1 MRLHGMPNQL
11 NERIMDYVVSTW
23 AMTKGIDATKVL
35 NYCPKDM
42 RADICVHMN
51 RSVFNEHPAFRLASD
66 GCLRALAVHFH
77 INHSAPG
84 DMLYHSGESLDMLCF
99 IVSGSL
105 EIIQDDEVLAILS
118 RSKRLKRKRK
128 HSFGFQGT
136 NDVFGDDFWSKNRDS
151 VGQSTANVR
160 ALTYCNIH
168 QIRRERLLEVL
179 DFYHSFSISFARNM
193 ILTYN
198 LRHRVGLDEISFSF

>member
-1 MRLHGMPNQL
+1 MRLHSMPNQL

-84 DMLYHSGESLDMLCF
+84 DMLYHCGESLDMLCF

-105 EIIQDDEVLAILS
+105 EVIQDDEVLAILS
-118 RSKRLKRKRK
+118 MLK
-128 HSFGFQGT
+128 SFFFKEIFILYDLKVQMMYL
-136 NDVFGDDFWSKNRDS
+136 VMIFGVK
-151 VGQSTANVR
+151 
-160 ALTYCNIH
+160 I
-168 QIRRERLLEVL
+168 
-179 DFYHSFSISFARNM
+179 
-193 ILTYN
+193 
-198 LRHRVGLDEISFSF
+198 EIMLVNQPLMFVH

>member
-1 MRLHGMPNQL
+1 MRLHSMPNQL

-84 DMLYHSGESLDMLCF
+84 DMLYHCGESLDMLCF

-105 EIIQDDEVLAILS
+105 EVIQDDEVLAILS
-118 RSKRLKRKRK
+118 MSSFFRCFFFGKEYGIYSKVRMTC
-128 HSFGFQGT
+128 SVMIFG
-136 NDVFGDDFWSKNRDS
+136 VK
-151 VGQSTANVR
+151 
-160 ALTYCNIH
+160 IE
-168 QIRRERLLEVL
+168 I
-179 DFYHSFSISFARNM
+179 
-193 ILTYN
+193 ILVN
-198 LRHRVGLDEISFSF
+198 QQQMFVH

>member
-84 DMLYHSGESLDMLCF
+84 DMLYHCGESLDMLCF

-105 EIIQDDEVLAILS
+105 EVIQDDEVLAILS
-118 RSKRLKRKRK
+118 E
-128 HSFGFQGT
+128 F
-136 NDVFGDDFWSKNRDS
+136 
-151 VGQSTANVR
+151 
-160 ALTYCNIH
+160 
-168 QIRRERLLEVL
+168 
-179 DFYHSFSISFARNM
+179 
-193 ILTYN
+193 
-198 LRHRVGLDEISFSF
+198 

>member
-1 MRLHGMPNQL
+1 MNSPEKNLFFGKYSLLTMLICFSIREFMRLHNMPNQL

-23 AMTKGIDATKVL
+23 AMTKGIDAAKVL

-105 EIIQDDEVLAILS
+105 EVVQDDEVLAILS
-118 RSKRLKRKRK
+118 M
-128 HSFGFQGT
+128 F
-136 NDVFGDDFWSKNRDS
+136 NRCF
-151 VGQSTANVR
+151 
-160 ALTYCNIH
+160 LFLIY
-168 QIRRERLLEVL
+168 
-179 DFYHSFSISFARNM
+179 
-193 ILTYN
+193 
-198 LRHRVGLDEISFSF
+198 

>member
-1 MRLHGMPNQL
+1 MRLHSMPNQL

-84 DMLYHSGESLDMLCF
+84 DMLYHCGESLDMLCF

-105 EIIQDDEVLAILS
+105 EVIQDDEVLAILS
-118 RSKRLKRKRK
+118 KTACAPVRRDRSVTLFRY
-128 HSFGFQGT
+128 Q
-136 NDVFGDDFWSKNRDS
+136 
-151 VGQSTANVR
+151 
-160 ALTYCNIH
+160 
-168 QIRRERLLEVL
+168 
-179 DFYHSFSISFARNM
+179 
-193 ILTYN
+193 
-198 LRHRVGLDEISFSF
+198 